1 MPTEAPATPAKKAVS
16 TVDLETLTG
25 GRYIWVGLSAPHK
38 ESAIELLLD
47 CLLNEGAVEQE
58 RRQELL
64 DAIMRRER
72 RLSTG
77 LEQGIA
83 IPHGTT
89 GLVEREIAALG
100 VFPAGVPFET
110 VDDDD
115 VRVVI
120 LLLTPA
126 EKRDR
131 HVSNLAR
138 IARQLLQP
146 GMRNALLAAQTRE
159 EALDA
164 IRSFKP

>member
-1 MPTEAPATPAKKAVS
+1 MPAEAPATLAKKAVS

-25 GRYIWVGLSAPHK
+25 GRNIWVGLQAQDK

-47 CLLNEGAVEQE
+47 CLLDAGAVDMAC
-58 RRQELL
+58 RADLL
-64 DAIMRRER
+64 DAIMTRER

-89 GLVEREIAALG
+89 CHVEREIAALG
-100 VFPAGVPFET
+100 IFPGGVPFET
-110 VDDDD
+110 VDDHD
-115 VRVVI
+115 VRLVI

-126 EKRDR
+126 EHRDR

-146 GMRNALLAAQTRE
+146 GVRNSLLAAQTRE
-159 EALDA
+159 DALAA